1 MLLNHSSLDTLINW
15 TQGTTTVGNAADLS
29 LSRQVQ
35 LATIARIRHTYTDY
49 DKLLKIVSW
58 KEARQ
63 IVEPFSLTKLIEWR
77 GENDNDTEGFEE
89 ILRETIVIDDDDE
102 LEDADSDTDSNTVA
116 SGDDGSDTSLEILQQ
131 TLAPKDLNVGVGE
144 KARNAVT
151 SVGRAVGRALPA
163 AVQTR
168 WQNARMQQQRA
179 GQAPAPHGHG
189 GHISVPLDQRGKV
202 PRKVV
207 SEGVEYVR
215 VSWSIFLFVTCLNR
229 SYNFKPRFHRARSP
243 RRSHILNAACRVRGL
258 RVAPCLHLAIIKLR

>member
-1 MLLNHSSLDTLINW
+1 MNILINRN
-15 TQGTTTVGNAADLS
+15 QGTTTVGNAADLS

-102 LEDADSDTDSNTVA
+102 LDDADSDTDSNIA
-116 SGDDGSDTSLEILQQ
+116 SGDEGSDTSLEILQQ

-144 KARNAVT
+144 RTRNAVT
-151 SVGRAVGRALPA
+151 SAGRATGRALPA

-179 GQAPAPHGHG
+179 GQAPTPHGHG
-189 GHISVPLDQRGKV
+189 GQISVPLDQRGNV

-215 VSWSIFLFVTCLNR
+215 VSLSIFLFVFRLDR
-229 SYNFKPRFHRARSP
+229 PYNFKSRYRRVRSP
-243 RRSHILNAACRVRGL
+243 RRSHILNAACLVRGL
-258 RVAPCLHLAIIKLR
+258 RVAPCLHLHIIKLR

>member
-1 MLLNHSSLDTLINW
+1 VLLYHHVSSTLINW

-49 DKLLKIVSW
+49 DKLLRLVSW

-102 LEDADSDTDSNTVA
+102 LDDADSDTDSNVA
-116 SGDDGSDTSLEILQQ
+116 GDDGSDTSLEIVQE

-144 KARNAVT
+144 KKRNAVA
-151 SVGRAVGRALPA
+151 SGGRAAGRALPA
-163 AVQTR
+163 AMQTR

-179 GQAPAPHGHG
+179 GQALTPHGHG
-189 GHISVPLDQRGKV
+189 GQISVPLDQRGNV

-215 VSWSIFLFVTCLNR
+215 VSSSIFLFVVLFEQT
-229 SYNFKPRFHRARSP
+229 
-243 RRSHILNAACRVRGL
+243 I
-258 RVAPCLHLAIIKLR
+258 

>member
-1 MLLNHSSLDTLINW
+1 M
-15 TQGTTTVGNAADLS
+15 
-29 LSRQVQ
+29 
-35 LATIARIRHTYTDY
+35 
-49 DKLLKIVSW
+49 VSW

-102 LEDADSDTDSNTVA
+102 LEDADSDTDSNA
-116 SGDDGSDTSLEILQQ
+116 AGDDGSDTSLEIVQE

-144 KARNAVT
+144 KVRPAVT
-151 SVGRAVGRALPA
+151 SVGRTPGRALPA

-179 GQAPAPHGHG
+179 GQVPTSHGHG
-189 GHISVPLDQRGKV
+189 GQISVPLDQRGNI

-215 VSWSIFLFVTCLNR
+215 VSLLFSFSSCCLNR
-229 SYNFKPRFHRARSP
+229 PYNFKSRSRRAQSL
-243 RRSHILNAACRVRGL
+243 RRSHILNAACLVRGL
-258 RVAPCLHLAIIKLR
+258 RVAPCLFLDSTKPR